1 MERRTFI
8 LATGGLFGSA
18 SAGHAA
24 PLAAALATPAPASAT
39 ALRAASFARLV
50 NQTFNVYAS
59 LRGVAMELVAVKQ
72 QPSAASHE
80 QFRLTFHGAGVTL
93 PSGTYTVEHAAIG
106 QVPMYLEAVGS
117 DAQGTSYRADFN
129 LLV

>member
-8 LATGGLFGSA
+8 LATGGLLGA
-18 SAGHAA
+18 SGAGHAA
-24 PLAAALATPAPASAT
+24 PLAALATPGLTPAA
-39 ALRAASFARLV
+39 ALRAATFTRLV
-50 NQTFNVYAS
+50 NQSFNVYAS
-59 LRGVAMELVAVKQ
+59 QRGVAMQLVAVKQ
-72 QPSAASHE
+72 QPSAAGHE
-80 QFRLTFHGAGVTL
+80 QFRLSFNGAGATL

-106 QVPMYLEAVGS
+106 QVPMYLEVTGS

>member
-8 LATGGLFGSA
+8 LATGGLFGTA

-24 PLAAALATPAPASAT
+24 PLAALATPGLATAT
-39 ALRAASFARLV
+39 ALRAATFTRLV
-50 NQTFNVYAS
+50 NQSFNVYAS
-59 LRGVAMELVAVKQ
+59 QRGVAMQLVAVKQ
-72 QPSAASHE
+72 QPSGAGHE
-80 QFRLTFHGAGVTL
+80 QFRLTFNGAGATL

-106 QVPMYLEAVGS
+106 QVPMYLEAAGS
-117 DAQGTSYRADFN
+117 DAQGTTYRADFN

>member
-8 LATGGLFGSA
+8 LATGGLFGT
-18 SAGHAA
+18 AGAAHAA
-24 PLAAALATPAPASAT
+24 PLAALATPAPASAT

-59 LRGVAMELVAVKQ
+59 QRGVAMELVALKQ
-72 QPSAASHE
+72 QPSAAGHE
-80 QFRLTFHGAGVTL
+80 QFRLTFHGAGAAL

-106 QVPMYLEAVGS
+106 QVPMYLEAAGA
-117 DAQGTSYRADFN
+117 DAQGASYRADFN

>member
-1 MERRTFI
+1 MERRTFL
-8 LATGGLFGSA
+8 LATGGLLGTA

-24 PLAAALATPAPASAT
+24 PLAALAPASAT
-39 ALRAASFARLV
+39 ALRAASFASLV

-59 LRGVAMELVAVKQ
+59 QRGVAMELVALKQ
-72 QPSAASHE
+72 QPSAAGHE
-80 QFRLTFHGAGVTL
+80 QFRLTFHGAGATL

-106 QVPMYLEAVGS
+106 QVPMYLEAAGS
-117 DAQGTSYRADFN
+117 DAQGASYRADFN